1 MSSFLRSLA
10 PSLWQEDEDEEEAK
24 EADPAVEEEGG
35 GVAEGLLQVPERL
48 GHEEPAE
55 VRGEVGEGVRPTSRP
70 DWKNLS
76 GDDPGEAAK
85 AKVEGD
91 GETQDER
98 QRDPGYLATWTSP
111 QNSLVLLIVGTEV
124 SLISAILGWRV
135 FCV

>member
-55 VRGEVGEGVRPTSRP
+55 V
-70 DWKNLS
+70 
-76 GDDPGEAAK
+76 
-85 AKVEGD
+85 
-91 GETQDER
+91 
-98 QRDPGYLATWTSP
+98 
-111 QNSLVLLIVGTEV
+111 
-124 SLISAILGWRV
+124 
-135 FCV
+135 